1 MRRVRSAASSGA
13 RMALAGAA
21 VAVAAGWSAAQ
32 AETWQ
37 QRLGALEAGAPA
49 KIDLGAPQLAQ
60 QTEEPIVLA
69 PVTIEGQGEDASGPV
84 DGYVASESTTGNK
97 TDTTIIETPQSI
109 SVITADQMDA
119 QAAGSLGESFR
130 YTPGITAEQWGTD
143 MRGYG
148 IKIRGFDANDNSFY
162 KDGLQLQGTNYV
174 SFMNIDTYGAE
185 RLELLRGPASVLY
198 GQNGPGGLINYVS
211 KRPTAEPRYEVE
223 VGAGSFDRFEGRF
236 DLSGPITED
245 GAVQYRAIG
254 LARESDTQID
264 YVEADRIFFAPALTW
279 EGEDT
284 TLTLLAHYQRDDAG
298 WGTQFL
304 PASGTVLD
312 NPNGD
317 IPVSR
322 FAGEPGFDKYQ
333 VDQVAVGY
341 QLEHRFNETFTVRQN
356 ARYAYIHNDAELVY
370 GVGLNPADPQQRLLS
385 RVGDESESELGS
397 IALDNQAQA
406 KFDTGPV
413 AHTALLGVDFQYY
426 DFSDVGASRS
436 VADLDIFDP
445 DYGAE
450 LGDAVP
456 YEDSDHMQ
464 RQIGIYAQEQAKL
477 FDRLVVVL
485 GGRYDFAKSESREE
499 VFNTESESEDSAFTG
514 RAGLVYLFDIGLAPY
529 ASYSESFM
537 PQLGTDAA
545 GNPFKPEEGRQY
557 EVGLKYQP
565 PGWNSFVTVSLF
577 DLVKQ
582 NVLTPD
588 PADPANSQVQT
599 GEIRSRGI
607 ELEGVASFD
616 SGLDVTVAYTFLD
629 AEITK
634 SNAESDGGESELG
647 NRPERTAKHSASLWA
662 DYTIP
667 EGDFA
672 GLGAGAGVRYIGPTF
687 GDNFEDLKL
696 PGYTLFDASIH
707 YDWNDFRFQLNGSN
721 LADKAYVAS
730 CYGKTSCFYGERR
743 AVIGTVTYSW

>member
-1 MRRVRSAASSGA
+1 M
-13 RMALAGAA
+13 AA
-21 VAVAAGWSAAQ
+21 VAAVAGWNGAQ

-37 QRLGALEAGAPA
+37 QRLDALEAGAPTR
-49 KIDLGAPQLAQ
+49 IEFGTPQLAQ
-60 QTEEPIVLA
+60 EAAEPITLN
-69 PVTIEGQGEDASGPV
+69 PVTVEGEGESATGPV
-84 DGYVASESTTGNK
+84 DGYAATQSTTGSK
-97 TDTTIIETPQSI
+97 TDTPIIETPQSI
-109 SVITADQMDA
+109 SVITADQLDA

-211 KRPTAEPRYEVE
+211 KRPTAEPHYEVE
-223 VGAGSFDRFEGRF
+223 AGAGSFDRYEGRF
-236 DLSGPITED
+236 DFSGPITED
-245 GAVQYRAIG
+245 GALQYRAIG
-254 LARESDTQID
+254 LAREADTQID
-264 YVEADRIFFAPALTW
+264 YVEADRLFFSPSLTW

-304 PASGTVLD
+304 PASGTVQG
-312 NPNGD
+312 NPNGE

-333 VDQVAVGY
+333 LDQFTVGY
-341 QLEHRFNETFTVRQN
+341 QLEHRFNDVFTVRQN
-356 ARYAYIHNDAELVY
+356 ARYAYIHNDSELVY

-397 IALDNQAQA
+397 VAVDNQAQA
-406 KFDTGPV
+406 RFDTGPV

-426 DFSDVGASRS
+426 DFSDRGASRS
-436 VADLDIFDP
+436 VADIDIFDP
-445 DYGAE
+445 DYGAD
-450 LGDAVP
+450 LGPAVP

-477 FDRLVVVL
+477 FDQLVLVA
-485 GGRYDFAKSESREE
+485 GGRYDFAKSESEE
-499 VFNTESESEDSAFTG
+499 EIFNIESETEDSAFTG
-514 RAGLVYLFDIGLAPY
+514 RAGLVYLFDNGLAPY

-537 PQLGTDAA
+537 PQIGTDAA
-545 GNPFKPEEGRQY
+545 GSPFKPEEGRQY

-588 PADPANSQVQT
+588 PADPVNSQVQT

-616 SGLDVTVAYTFLD
+616 SGLDVTLAYTFLD

-634 SNAESDGGESELG
+634 SNVEGEPG
-647 NRPERTAKHSASLWA
+647 NQPERTAKHSASLWA

-667 EGDFA
+667 EGGFA
-672 GLGAGAGVRYIGPTF
+672 GLGAGAGARYIGPTF
-687 GDNFEDLKL
+687 GDNFEELRL
-696 PGYTLFDASIH
+696 PGYTLFDASVH
-707 YDWNDFRFQLNGSN
+707 YDWNNVRFQLNGSN

-730 CYGKTSCFYGERR
+730 CYTETSCFYGERR
-743 AVIGTVTYSW
+743 AVFGTVTYRW

>member
-1 MRRVRSAASSGA
+1 ML
-13 RMALAGAA
+13 LAGAA
-21 VAVAAGWSAAQ
+21 LAVVAGLGAAQ
-32 AETWQ
+32 AESWQ
-37 QRLGALEAGAPA
+37 QRLDELAVGAQPRLE
-49 KIDLGAPQLAQ
+49 IGAPQLAQ
-60 QTEEPIVLA
+60 ETEAEADDPIVLD
-69 PVTIEGQGEDASGPV
+69 PLRVEGEGEQASGPV
-84 DGYVASESTTGNK
+84 DGYVATQGTTGSK
-97 TDTTIIETPQSI
+97 TDTPIIETPQSI
-109 SVITADQMDA
+109 SVITADQMDE
-119 QAAGSLGESFR
+119 QAAGRLGEAFR

-143 MRGYG
+143 QRGYG

-174 SFMNIDTYGAE
+174 SFMTLDTYGAE

-198 GQNGPGGLINYVS
+198 GQNGPGGLISYVT
-211 KRPTAEPRYEVE
+211 KRPTAEPQYEIE
-223 VGAGSFDRFEGRF
+223 AGAGNFDRFEGKF

-245 GAVQYRAIG
+245 GALLYRLTG
-254 LARESDTQID
+254 LARDSDTQID
-264 YVEADRIFFAPALTW
+264 FVNDDRVFIAPALTW

-284 TLTLLAHYQRDDAG
+284 TITLLAHYQHDNAG
-298 WGTQFL
+298 WGIQFL

-317 IPVSR
+317 IPR
-322 FAGEPGFDKYQ
+322 HTFTGEPDFDKY
-333 VDQVAVGY
+333 VLDQVSVGY
-341 QLEHRFNETFTVRQN
+341 LLEHRFNDVFTVRQN
-356 ARYAYIHNDAELVY
+356 ARYAHLHNDSELVY
-370 GVGLNPADPQQRLLS
+370 GVGLSGDPQQRLLS
-385 RVGDESESELGS
+385 RVGDESESELGTV
-397 IALDNQAQA
+397 AVDNQVQA

-436 VADLDIFDP
+436 VADLDIYDP

-450 LGDAVP
+450 LGEAVP
-456 YEDSDHMQ
+456 YEDSDHEQ
-464 RQIGIYAQEQAKL
+464 RQIGFYAQEQAKL
-477 FDRLVVVL
+477 FDKLVVVL
-485 GGRYDFAKSESREE
+485 GGRYDLAR
-499 VFNTESESEDSAFTG
+499 SESEDSVGDTESKTKDSAFTG
-514 RAGLVYLFDIGLAPY
+514 RAGLVYLFDNGLAPY

-537 PQLGTDAA
+537 PALGTDAD

-565 PGWNSFVTVSLF
+565 PGWNSFVTVSVF

-588 PADPANSQVQT
+588 PANPAIDQVQT

-616 SGLDVTVAYTFLD
+616 SGLDLTVAYTFLD

-634 SNAESDGGESELG
+634 SNAESDDGESELG

-672 GLGAGAGVRYIGPTF
+672 GLGFGAGVRYIGPTF

-696 PGYTLFDASIH
+696 PGYTLADASIH
-707 YDWNDFRFQLNGSN
+707 YDWNNFRFQLNGSN
-721 LADKAYVAS
+721 IFDKAYVAS
-730 CYGKTSCFYGERR
+730 CYGETSCFYGERR
-743 AVIGTVTYSW
+743 AVIGTVTYRW

>member
-1 MRRVRSAASSGA
+1 VRKTFWVAAPISSSNILFVALASLLVLFAIGWVA
-13 RMALAGAA
+13 LRTLAGTSALAGTAPPSLDLREPMAWAA
-21 VAVAAGWSAAQ
+21 NAIPPRLDPAQAFRPFFLIQGKDSVPHTFGHMEWDVGDMTGRTVAAALFLCGLTFASPTYAADSWVTPAASLAGLIFAFAPYRFSHFMHMELQ
-32 AETWQ
+32 WAVWMPWAFWAM
-37 QRLGALEAGAPA
+37 QRTL
-49 KIDLGAPQLAQ
+49 
-60 QTEEPIVLA
+60 
-69 PVTIEGQGEDASGPV
+69 
-84 DGYVASESTTGNK
+84 
-97 TDTTIIETPQSI
+97 
-109 SVITADQMDA
+109 
-119 QAAGSLGESFR
+119 
-130 YTPGITAEQWGTD
+130 
-143 MRGYG
+143 
-148 IKIRGFDANDNSFY
+148 
-162 KDGLQLQGTNYV
+162 
-174 SFMNIDTYGAE
+174 DTYGAE

-211 KRPTAEPRYEVE
+211 KRPTAEPQYEVE

-236 DLSGPITED
+236 DFSGPITED
-245 GAVQYRAIG
+245 GALQYRAIG
-254 LARESDTQID
+254 LARDSDTQID

-312 NPNGD
+312 NPNGE

-322 FAGEPGFDKYQ
+322 FAGEADFDKYQ
-333 VDQVAVGY
+333 LDQVAVGY

-356 ARYAYIHNDAELVY
+356 ARYAYIHNDSELVY

-397 IALDNQAQA
+397 VAVDNQVQA

-426 DFSDVGASRS
+426 DFSDRGASRS

-477 FDRLVVVL
+477 FDKLVVVL
-485 GGRYDFAKSESREE
+485 GGRYDFAKSESTED

-514 RAGLVYLFDIGLAPY
+514 RAGLVYLFDNGLAPY

-537 PQLGTDAA
+537 PVLGTDAA

-577 DLVKQ
+577 ELVKQ

-588 PADPANSQVQT
+588 PADPFNNQVQT

-634 SNAESDGGESELG
+634 SNAESDSGESELG

-667 EGDFA
+667 QGDFA

-687 GDNFEDLKL
+687 GDNFEELKL
-696 PGYTLFDASIH
+696 PGYTLFDASVH
-707 YDWNDFRFQLNGSN
+707 YDWNSFRFQLNGSN

-730 CYGKTSCFYGERR
+730 CYGETSCFYGERR